1 MKRLLPGMVGAI
13 IHLALW
19 SPVQAQARAGV
30 QAQARAGVQAQAQAG
45 VPSQTQ
51 AQARAGTDSLLKEL
65 ESAIEKAPVYDAA
78 KLQRIAK
85 LQILLHSDTPRPS
98 RLLFDIYERLYEEY
112 QIFHYDSAYVY
123 AGRLQQIA
131 YQLGDRQLITKARL
145 RLCFILL
152 SSGLFRETY
161 DSLRIIDIR
170 AAPDSLK
177 AIYYALTGRY
187 YYDLANYDYD
197 GSQHSVSYDE
207 KGNAYIDSALTYY
220 AATSFEHN
228 YYNGLLDFKRNN
240 TTGAADYFEK
250 LLRSGELTDHELA
263 LTASTLSG
271 VYFGKDRKEEAINLM
286 ITAAIADIRSS
297 TKETFA
303 IFNLAD
309 LLYKRGDVRHASLC
323 IEAAIANAEFYG
335 ARLRKVQA
343 SSVLSLIEGER
354 INAVEAQRKLLTQYA
369 IVATLLGIALAV
381 LVVVI
386 LRQFKK
392 LQKAQGMITEA
403 HAAQRLVNE
412 KLEEANKIKEEYIGY
427 FFSLDSEFFVKLERL
442 KRTLDQKV
450 ADRKFEDIR
459 FIVNNIQL
467 KKEKEE
473 LLRSFD
479 TVFLR
484 IFPDFVAKFNSLFKD
499 EDQVRLKENELLN
512 IDLRIFAL
520 IRMGISDNEKIAQ
533 ILEYSVNTIYAYKT
547 RIKNKSIV
555 PNEEFEARIM
565 ELKSV

>member
-1 MKRLLPGMVGAI
+1 MKRLLPCLVLMMLMTVET
-13 IHLALW
+13 LAN
-19 SPVQAQARAGV
+19 
-30 QAQARAGVQAQAQAG
+30 
-45 VPSQTQ
+45 
-51 AQARAGTDSLLKEL
+51 TDSLLAEL
-65 ESAIEKAPVYDAA
+65 TTAIQKVPDYDAA
-78 KLQRIAK
+78 KLQRIAR
-85 LQILLHSDTPRPS
+85 LEVLLRSDTMTPS
-98 RLLFDIYERLYEEY
+98 RALFGVYEKLFEEY
-112 QIFHYDSAYVY
+112 QIFHYDSAYLY
-123 AGRLQQIA
+123 AQRLQQIA
-131 YQLGDRQLITKARL
+131 CLLSDRQLITTARL

-161 DSLRIIDIR
+161 DSLVATDIR
-170 AAPDSLK
+170 AEPDSLK
-177 AIYYALTGRY
+177 AIWYTLMGRY
-187 YYDLANYDYD
+187 FYDLANYDSD
-197 GSQHSVSYDE
+197 GSRHSILYDE
-207 KGNAYIDSALTYY
+207 KGTAYMDSALRYY
-220 AATSFEHN
+220 PPASFEYI
-228 YYNGLLDFKRNN
+228 YYRGLRDFKLNN
-240 TTGAADYFEK
+240 TAEAAAYFEK
-250 LLRSGELTDHELA
+250 LLHGGGLTDHQLA

-271 VYFGKDRKEEAINLM
+271 VYLGNGKQEEAIDLM
-286 ITAAIADIRSS
+286 IAAAIADIRSS

-309 LLYKRGDVRHASLC
+309 LLYRKGDVRHASLC

-343 SSVLSLIEGER
+343 SSILSLIEGER
-354 INAVEAQRKLLTQYA
+354 INAVEAQRRLLTQYA
-369 IVATLLGIALAV
+369 VVATLLGIVLAV
-381 LVVVI
+381 LIVVI
-386 LRQFKK
+386 RRQVKK
-392 LQKAQGMITEA
+392 VQKAQQMLTEA
-403 HAAQRLVNE
+403 HAARGLINE

-427 FFSLDSEFFVKLERL
+427 FFSLDSEFFVKLEKL

-484 IFPDFVAKFNSLFKD
+484 IFPQFVARFNSLFKE
-499 EDQVRLKENELLN
+499 EDQIKLKENELLN

-533 ILEYSVNTIYAYKT
+533 ILEYSVNTIYTYKT

-555 PNEEFEARIM
+555 PNDEFESRIM
-565 ELKSV
+565 DIKSV

>member
-1 MKRLLPGMVGAI
+1 MKRLLPGLI
-13 IHLALW
+13 LAMLCTIK
-19 SPVQAQARAGV
+19 AQAN
-30 QAQARAGVQAQAQAG
+30 
-45 VPSQTQ
+45 
-51 AQARAGTDSLLKEL
+51 TDSLLHVL
-65 ESAIEKAPVYDAA
+65 TDAIEKAPVYDAA
-78 KLQRIAK
+78 KVQRIAR
-85 LQILLHSDTPRPS
+85 LQALLQANTTASAGA
-98 RLLFDIYERLYEEY
+98 LFDVYEKLYEEY
-112 QIFHYDSAYVY
+112 QIFHYDSAYEYV
-123 AGRLQQIA
+123 GRLQSIA
-131 YQLGDRQLITKARL
+131 YRLGDRQLITNARL

-161 DSLRIIDIR
+161 DSLRATDIR
-170 AAPDSLK
+170 DEPDSLR
-177 AIYYALTGRY
+177 AVYFTLMGRY

-197 GSQHSVSYDE
+197 GAHHSAAYDE
-207 KGNAYIDSALTYY
+207 KGNAYIDSALAYY
-220 AATSFEHN
+220 RPETFEYI
-228 YYNGLLDFKRNN
+228 YYQGLLNFKKNN
-240 TTGAADYFEK
+240 AKEAADDFEK
-250 LLRSGELTDHELA
+250 LLRGGAAGGVLTDHQLA

-271 VYFGKDRKEEAINLM
+271 VYFGKGQQEQAIDLM

-343 SSVLSLIEGER
+343 SSILSLIEGER
-354 INAVEAQRKLLTQYA
+354 INAVEAQRRLLTQYA
-369 IVATLLGIALAV
+369 IVVTGLGIALAILI
-381 LVVVI
+381 LVI
-386 LRQFKK
+386 RRQVKK
-392 LQKAQGMITEA
+392 LQKAQQMITEA
-403 HAAQRLVNE
+403 HAARGVINE

-450 ADRKFEDIR
+450 AERKFEDIR

-473 LLRSFD
+473 LLKSFD

-484 IFPDFVAKFNSLFKD
+484 IFPHFVAKFNSLFKE

-520 IRMGISDNEKIAQ
+520 IRMGISDNDKIAQ

-555 PNEEFEARIM
+555 PNDEFEARIM
-565 ELKSV
+565 DIKSI

>member
-1 MKRLLPGMVGAI
+1 MKRLLTGLFLVFLCGEA
-13 IHLALW
+13 HAN
-19 SPVQAQARAGV
+19 
-30 QAQARAGVQAQAQAG
+30 
-45 VPSQTQ
+45 
-51 AQARAGTDSLLKEL
+51 TDSLLREL
-65 ESAIEKAPVYDAA
+65 TGAIEKAPVYDAG
-78 KLQRIAK
+78 KLQRIAR
-85 LQILLHSDTPRPS
+85 LQSLLKSGAEGAAGGGAADRA
-98 RLLFDIYERLYEEY
+98 LFDVYEKLYEEY
-112 QIFHYDSAYVY
+112 QIFHYDSAYTYVE
-123 AGRLQQIA
+123 RLQSIA
-131 YQLGDRQLITKARL
+131 YRLGDKGLITKARL

-161 DSLRIIDIR
+161 DSLRATDIR
-170 AAPDSLK
+170 DEPDSLK
-177 AIYYALTGRY
+177 AIYFTLMGRY

-197 GSQHSVSYDE
+197 GAHHSAAYDE
-207 KGNAYIDSALTYY
+207 KGNLYIDSALAYY
-220 AATSFEHN
+220 RPETFEYI
-228 YYNGLLDFKRNN
+228 YYQGLLNFKKNN
-240 TTGAADYFEK
+240 AKQAADDFEK
-250 LLRSGELTDHELA
+250 LLRGGATADGGVTADGAMAGGGMAGGALTDHQLA

-271 VYFGKDRKEEAINLM
+271 VYFGKGQQEQAIDLM

-343 SSVLSLIEGER
+343 SSILSLIEGER
-354 INAVEAQRKLLTQYA
+354 INAVEAQRRLLTQYA
-369 IVATLLGIALAV
+369 IVATGLGIVLAILI
-381 LVVVI
+381 LVI
-386 LRQFKK
+386 RRQVKK
-392 LQKAQGMITEA
+392 LQKAQQMIIEA
-403 HAAQRLVNE
+403 HAARGVINE

-450 ADRKFEDIR
+450 AERKFEDIR

-473 LLRSFD
+473 LLKSFD

-484 IFPDFVAKFNSLFKD
+484 IFPHFVAKFNSLFKE

-520 IRMGISDNEKIAQ
+520 IRMGISDNDKIAQ

-547 RIKNKSIV
+547 RIKNRSIV
-555 PNEEFEARIM
+555 PNDEFEARIM
-565 ELKSV
+565 DIKSI

>member
-1 MKRLLPGMVGAI
+1 MKRLPGGWMLTMLVLMQLTVLG
-13 IHLALW
+13 
-19 SPVQAQARAGV
+19 QAR
-30 QAQARAGVQAQAQAG
+30 
-45 VPSQTQ
+45 
-51 AQARAGTDSLLKEL
+51 TDSLLHEL
-65 ESAIEKAPVYDAA
+65 TTAIARAPEYDAA
-78 KLQRIAK
+78 KLQRIGR
-85 LQILLHSDTPRPS
+85 LQGLLKKDTTAPGEGLS
-98 RLLFDIYERLYEEY
+98 GTTIAAGKLFDIYEKLYEEY
-112 QIFHYDSAYVY
+112 QIFNYDSAYQY
-123 AGRLQQIA
+123 AGKMQAIA
-131 YQLGDRQLITKARL
+131 RRLGDPTLITTARL

-161 DSLRIIDIR
+161 DSLRATEIR
-170 AAPDSLK
+170 QAPDSLK
-177 AIYYALTGRY
+177 AVYYTLLGRY

-197 GSQHSVSYDE
+197 GNEHSIDYDH
-207 KGNAYIDSALTYY
+207 KGSTCMDSALTCYPP
-220 AATSFEHN
+220 ASFEYA
-228 YYNGLLDFKRNN
+228 YYHGLLDFKRNN
-240 TTGAADYFEK
+240 DTEATSYFVR
-250 LLRSGELTDHELA
+250 LMSSSTLTDHQLA

-271 VYFGKDRKEEAINLM
+271 VFLKNGQQDEAIDLM

-323 IEAAIANAEFYG
+323 IETAIANAEFYG
-335 ARLRKVQA
+335 ARQRKVQV

-354 INAVEAQRKLLTQYA
+354 INAVEAQRRLLVQYA
-369 IVATLLGIALAV
+369 IVVTLLGIVLAV
-381 LVVVI
+381 LIVVI
-386 LRQFKK
+386 RRQVKK
-392 LQKAQGMITEA
+392 LQKAQQMITEA
-403 HAAQRLVNE
+403 HAAQRLIND

-484 IFPDFVAKFNSLFKD
+484 IFPHFVAQFNSLFKE
-499 EDQVRLKENELLN
+499 EDQVRLKDNEPLN

-520 IRMGISDNEKIAQ
+520 IRMGISDNDKIAQ

-547 RIKNKSIV
+547 RIKNRSLV
-555 PNEEFEARIM
+555 PNDEFEARIM
-565 ELKSV
+565 DIKSV